1 MSTEDQSNST
11 SPLESTLEVLD
22 YRAEL
27 LKRKR
32 FSKDEWEELCRW
44 RQQMG
49 EELSKNIYHL
59 SNADRESDL
68 QTYIDT
74 INSYI
79 LEQDSEDNLAI
90 LEIAQ
95 SHFREKYGADIK
107 NRGQSPELLDQI
119 VHRTGAHTRDHLKK
133 ILAGFNAKYLAN
145 QFWDAILSKNASSLA
160 HLEQEL
166 CLLTDKQKIELEFEF
181 ARIPAITIAEKL
193 NRCFRADEENCPEY
207 GILAEH
213 ELQSTFS
220 HRSKSEIDQIIAIY
234 DDYYHYDHTKESQA
248 CFNEALQLCFKGQQ
262 YDRCLKLL
270 TGFNAEEL
278 GEQIKDNLLNCNL
291 VLDQHEQHSGLHYDF
306 AGNFREDYSD
316 FENEAKEVLVAHV
329 NNLLLE
335 GVTQEQF
342 CEISEYLSE
351 KYEICL
357 TPELYRCNQTVT
369 LRSAALTTFQGLTNA
384 SPRRKARRDE
394 DYLTS
399 AEMQEVKKQF
409 RLAVRA
415 DLSEMVRSKATEIKT
430 NDCLNQIRKATSPL
444 NLIDLGSLFDFE
456 KYFQALSGFS
466 LKKFVT
472 FHVKRILLE
481 EELPVINAEV
491 ELTLSC
497 HRRLKLNPELGSLI
511 SQAKQS
517 IIEDTQ
523 VLAEKTKELGSTLEL
538 IKTSLLLDKVEQN
551 HSQKLIKVI
560 GTLPIESLEYLELAY
575 HRRFQ
580 RALLSDLRA
589 SLPAKVYLQLYLLLS
604 GLKVKE
610 LSSAVSQSVT
620 ALGSLFHA
628 SGTEIE
634 CIISAVQKVSGK
646 DKIELLREASE
657 LAPAE
662 CWRIATILMK
672 PDANRLRLLVCNSL
686 PFNDQNT
693 QELLALLTKPNRLV
707 LALEA
712 AYNISF
718 SSFAYC
724 QSEPNF
730 TFFEHLRVL
739 ANSAIISRPC
749 FARSVLLMESVQPD
763 IAETLAVLIDRLEAS
778 DKDGDEFFQVLDEI
792 RNLFRSNSDHLPLI
806 RKAFGALDASLN
818 LRERI
823 HNLRMTLTDRNLLLL
838 FMDGYD
844 PIHVASQIHELISN
858 VPSENL
864 DSEILTLLQDP
875 RLGHENPLIPKHE
888 NWTGE
893 MYQQIRFRYH
903 QFFQDRLVTNLRR
916 VGLTLKNSKLTEIA
930 NLLYGETNTEAFRLR
945 KAVVHAQK
953 SGLSPQIQQLL
964 NQIFSEPIPALVE
977 RTIDLY
983 EACFSTSPASLQI
996 KQDLQQ
1002 IIKDETLLQRLQ
1014 NLIDSANNWDTL
1026 SNDNTPNYN
1035 ELGLRLSQ
1043 VA

>member
-1 MSTEDQSNST
+1 MSTEDKSNISSSLE
-11 SPLESTLEVLD
+11 SPLQALD

-90 LEIAQ
+90 LEVAQ
-95 SHFREKYGADIK
+95 NHFRDKYGADIK
-107 NRGQSPELLDQI
+107 NRGQSPELIDQI
-119 VHRTGAHTRDHLKK
+119 VHRTGAHTRDHLRK
-133 ILAGFNAKYLAN
+133 ILAGFDAKTLAA
-145 QFWDAILSKNASSLA
+145 QFWESILSKNTSSLTK
-160 HLEQEL
+160 LEQEL
-166 CLLTDKQKIELEFEF
+166 ALLTEKQKLELEFEF

-193 NRCFRADEENCPEY
+193 NRCFRSQEENSPEY

-213 ELQSTFS
+213 ELEAIFG
-220 HRSKSEIDQIIAIY
+220 HRSKSEIDEIIAVY
-234 DDYYHYDHTKESQA
+234 DDHYHYDHTKESQA

-262 YDRCLKLL
+262 YDRCLKILG
-270 TGFNAEEL
+270 GFNAEEI
-278 GEQIKDNLLNCNL
+278 GDKIKDNLLNCNQ
-291 VLDQHEQHSGLHYDF
+291 VLDQHEQHAGLHYDF
-306 AGNFREDYSD
+306 AGNFREDYSEFD
-316 FENEAKEVLVAHV
+316 NEAKEVLVAHI
-329 NNLLLE
+329 NNLLLD
-335 GVTQEQF
+335 GVSLEQF
-342 CEISEYLSE
+342 NQISEYLSD
-351 KYEICL
+351 KYQIYL
-357 TPELYRCNQTVT
+357 TPELYRCTQPST

-415 DLSEMVRSKATEIKT
+415 DLAEMIKAKATEIKT
-430 NDCLNQIRKATSPL
+430 NECLNQIRKATSPL
-444 NLIDLGSLFDFE
+444 NLINLTTLVDFE

-481 EELPVINAEV
+481 EDLPVISAEV
-491 ELTLSC
+491 ELILAC
-497 HRRLKLNPELGSLI
+497 HRRLPLNPELSSLLLKV
-511 SQAKQS
+511 KQS
-517 IIEDTQ
+517 ITEDTK
-523 VLAEKTKELGSTLEL
+523 VLAEKSQELAPTLEV
-538 IKTSLLLDKVEQN
+538 IKTSLLLDKVEQS

-560 GTLPIESLEYLELAY
+560 STLSSENLEYLELAY

-610 LSSAVSQSVT
+610 ISTAASKSVL
-620 ALGSLFHA
+620 ALGNLFHA

-634 CIISAVQKVSGK
+634 CIIAAVQKLSGK
-646 DKIELLREASE
+646 DRIELLREASE
-657 LAPAE
+657 LTPAE
-662 CWRIATILMK
+662 SWRIATILMK
-672 PDANRLRLLVCNSL
+672 PDANRLRLLMCNSL
-686 PFNDQNT
+686 AFSDQNT
-693 QELLALLTKPNRLV
+693 QELLTILTKPNRLV

-718 SSFAYC
+718 SSFSYC

-730 TFFEHLRVL
+730 TFFEHLRLL

-763 IAETLAVLIDRLEAS
+763 LAETLAVLIDRLEGAE
-778 DKDGDEFFQVLDEI
+778 KDSDEFFQALDEI
-792 RNLFRSNSDHLPLI
+792 RILFRNNSEHLPLI

-844 PIHVASQIHELISN
+844 PIQVACQIDELVN
-858 VPSENL
+858 TVPAENL

-875 RLGHENPLIPKHE
+875 RLGHDNPLIPKHE
-888 NWTGE
+888 NWTAE
-893 MYQQIRFRYH
+893 MYQQIRFRYN
-903 QFFQDRLVTNLRR
+903 QFFQTRLITNLRR
-916 VGLTLKNSKLTEIA
+916 AGLTLKNSKLMEIA
-930 NLLYGETNTEAFRLR
+930 NLLYGETHTDAFRLR
-945 KAVVHAQK
+945 KAVMHAQK
-953 SGLSPQIQQLL
+953 SEVTPQIQQLMNEIL
-964 NQIFSEPIPALVE
+964 GDPIPALVE

-983 EACFSTSPASLQI
+983 EACFSTTSDGFQV
-996 KQDLQQ
+996 KQDLKQ
-1002 IIKDETLLQRLQ
+1002 IIKDETFLHRLLT
-1014 NLIDSANNWDTL
+1014 LIDSANNWDAL